1 MPPGAAITG
10 SDAEAGRPVY
20 RADWTRPPRAYSS
33 WPRGVGL
40 SNLRRMGIGAGILA
54 LLLVATVPALIEAGG
69 SSLRGLGWL
78 MVVIAAVVL
87 LIDLTDRLGEWVER
101 RRWGRRR

>member
-1 MPPGAAITG
+1 MLIPFLVLLLLVVLL
-10 SDAEAGRPVY
+10 VY
-20 RADWTRPPRAYSS
+20 LTDPAKVETI
-33 WPRGVGL
+33 
-40 SNLRRMGIGAGILA
+40 LRILA

-78 MVVIAAVVL
+78 VVVIAAVVL

>member
-1 MPPGAAITG
+1 
-10 SDAEAGRPVY
+10 
-20 RADWTRPPRAYSS
+20 
-33 WPRGVGL
+33 VGL
-40 SNLRRMGIGAGILA
+40 STLGRMGIGAGILA

-78 MVVIAAVVL
+78 VVVIAAVVL